1 MNIDKRAE
9 LHITTNVYYRY
20 MINTE
25 LYNTYDAESYNI
37 LHILVDIFQ
46 TLVTGKDC

>member
-1 MNIDKRAE
+1 MKCLRLTGHMNIDKRAE

-25 LYNTYDAESYNI
+25 LYNTYDAESYNMYTAY
-37 LHILVDIFQ
+37 LS
-46 TLVTGKDC
+46 